1 MAQPVDYRRNY
12 ALHLVGG
19 GFLFVALQFGN
30 MRLVIPWIDTQ
41 RGVAYFLVAL
51 ILPILQFGLI
61 AAQLG
66 SAPLMS
72 RFVMRRQP
80 VVGFGLVLVA
90 ALLGIIGAA
99 GIATAS
105 LAGLA
110 LLLCVLFF
118 GVGHGALNVGYDDL
132 VAKTIPEPL
141 LGRLVAHRAALG
153 GTLTLVLSLAV
164 LLFLPTVEGNQE
176 LLLWLAVAGWLGV
189 ILTYAALSEPPSP
202 AIRKPFTLA
211 ELSRGYGL
219 IQAYPWFRRLL
230 IARTLL
236 LSVELAIPFYA
247 IHAATIHD
255 PTAQNLTVFVI
266 ASGIGVISSGLL
278 WARSSDRARM
288 AAGAAVALVAGVLT
302 LVIDGIEDLQI
313 PYFHGIVFVLLTI
326 AEQGAIQGQITYMMD
341 HAPAADRPILIATAN
356 ASMRTVGIAVALVL
370 GAAGHLHDIRTP
382 LVVLMAFNAAAAL
395 YALRAFETD
404 QVAVAPG
411 D

>member
-90 ALLGIIGAA
+90 AILGIIGAA

-202 AIRKPFTLA
+202 AIRKRFTLA

-219 IQAYPWFRRLL
+219 IQVYPWFRRLL

-278 WARSSDRARM
+278 WSRSSDRARM

-356 ASMRTVGIAVALVL
+356 ASMRTVGIGVALVL

-395 YALRAFETD
+395 YALRAFEAH